1 MLLFGMYYRN
11 HLFSKYLNVQ
21 SGKVEKWKSSSSV
34 QTFLRTWLRVGLR
47 HRPDSGPPWIRE
59 SRNVTPLRKTKTT
72 TLN

>member
-21 SGKVEKWKSSSSV
+21 SGKVEKFKLCANV
-34 QTFLRTWLRVGLR
+34 LRTWLRVGLR

-59 SRNVTPLRKTKTT
+59 SRNATPLRKTKTI